1 MWGHWGQT
9 QKLRFGGVHRQ
20 GSMPTLE
27 NAISLAAKAHRGRK
41 DKAGAAYIL
50 HPLRVML
57 RMKTNDERIVA
68 LLHDVVEDTEY
79 TIEDLRKAGYSQK
92 ILRSLD
98 YLTKRD
104 GEEYEESIKRVK
116 QNPMARKVKIA
127 DIEDN
132 LDLARIKK
140 PKKRDLMRIEKYRR
154 ALSEL
159 MKT

>member
-1 MWGHWGQT
+1 
-9 QKLRFGGVHRQ
+9 
-20 GSMPTLE
+20 MPTLE
-27 NAISLAAKAHRGRK
+27 DAISLAAKAHRGRK

-57 RMKTNDERIVA
+57 RMKTKDQRIIAV
-68 LLHDVVEDTEY
+68 LHDVIEDTKY
-79 TIEDLRKAGYSQK
+79 SLKDLREAGYSEK

-104 GEEYEESIKRVK
+104 GEEYEEFIKRAK
-116 QNPMARKVKIA
+116 HNPLARKVKIA

-140 PKKRDLMRIEKYRR
+140 PKNRDFMRIEKYRL

-159 MKT
+159 MEDEN

>member
-1 MWGHWGQT
+1 
-9 QKLRFGGVHRQ
+9 
-20 GSMPTLE
+20 MPTLE
-27 NAISLAAKAHRGRK
+27 DAISLAAKAHRHWK

-79 TIEDLRKAGYSQK
+79 TLEDLRKAGYSQK

-98 YLTKRD
+98 FLTKRD
-104 GEEYEESIKRVK
+104 GEKYEEFIKRVK
-116 QNPMARKVKIA
+116 HNPLARKVKIA

-140 PKKRDLMRIEKYRR
+140 PKKSDFERIEKYRL

-159 MKT
+159 MEDEN

>member
-1 MWGHWGQT
+1 M
-9 QKLRFGGVHRQ
+9 
-20 GSMPTLE
+20 LE
-27 NAISLAAKAHRGRK
+27 DAMSLAAKAHRRQK

-57 RMKTNDERIVA
+57 RMNTNDERIVA

-79 TIEDLRKAGYSQK
+79 TLEDLRKAGYSLK
-92 ILRSLD
+92 ILQSLD
-98 YLTKRD
+98 CLTKRD
-104 GEEYEESIKRVK
+104 GEEYGQFIKRVK
-116 QNPMARKVKIA
+116 RSPLARKVKIA

-132 LDLARIKK
+132 LNLTRIKN
-140 PKKRDLMRIEKYRR
+140 PKKRDFMRIEKYRR

>member
-1 MWGHWGQT
+1 
-9 QKLRFGGVHRQ
+9 
-20 GSMPTLE
+20 MPTLE
-27 NAISLAAKAHRGRK
+27 DAISLAAKAHRRRK

-68 LLHDVVEDTEY
+68 LLHDVAEDTKY
-79 TIEDLRKAGYSQK
+79 TLEDLRKAGYSQK

-98 YLTKRD
+98 YLTRRD
-104 GEEYEESIKRVK
+104 KEEYEEFIKRLK
-116 QNPMARKVKIA
+116 HNPLARKVKIA
-127 DIEDN
+127 DLKDN

-140 PKKRDLMRIEKYRR
+140 PKKRDFMRVEKYRR

-159 MKT
+159 IKG

>member
-1 MWGHWGQT
+1 M
-9 QKLRFGGVHRQ
+9 
-20 GSMPTLE
+20 LE
-27 NAISLAAKAHRGRK
+27 DAMSLAAKAHRRQK

-57 RMKTNDERIVA
+57 RMNTNDERIVA

-79 TIEDLRKAGYSQK
+79 TLEDLRKAGYSQK
-92 ILRSLD
+92 ILQSLD
-98 YLTKRD
+98 FLTKRD
-104 GEEYEESIKRVK
+104 GEEYDQFIKRVK
-116 QNPMARKVKIA
+116 RNPLARKVKIA

-132 LDLARIKK
+132 LDLGRIKK
-140 PKKRDLMRIEKYRR
+140 PKKRDFMRIEKYRR

>member
-1 MWGHWGQT
+1 
-9 QKLRFGGVHRQ
+9 
-20 GSMPTLE
+20 MPTLE

-57 RMKTNDERIVA
+57 RMKTKDERIVA
-68 LLHDVVEDTEY
+68 VLHDVVEDTKY
-79 TIEDLRKAGYSQK
+79 TLEDLRKAGYSQK
-92 ILRSLD
+92 ILQSLD

-104 GEEYEESIKRVK
+104 GEEYDQFIKRIK
-116 QNPMARKVKIA
+116 RNPLARKVKIV

-132 LDLARIKK
+132 LDLTRIKK
-140 PKKRDLMRIEKYRR
+140 PKQRDVTRMEKYRR

-159 MKT
+159 MKE